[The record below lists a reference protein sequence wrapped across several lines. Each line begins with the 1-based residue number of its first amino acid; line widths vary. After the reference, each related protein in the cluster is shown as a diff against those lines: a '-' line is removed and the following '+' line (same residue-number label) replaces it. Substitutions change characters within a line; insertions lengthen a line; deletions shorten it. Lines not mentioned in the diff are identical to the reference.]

1 MKHFAALIPVTML
14 VAMTLSACGSSAAGQ
29 TNKNQTL
36 NVTLADEPAT
46 VDPNK
51 DTDTNSASVIFQTM
65 EGLYTYSRN
74 NKIIPGVATKIV
86 TPTNH
91 GKTYTFTLKKT
102 AKWANGQP
110 VTAQDFVTSLRR
122 MADPKTKAQYAS
134 LLSAFKN
141 YSAIQHSQV
150 APSKLGITALSQTKL
165 RIQLTKAVP
174 YFNDLLASKYYPLN
188 TAAVTKYGSKYG
200 TSATTA
206 VANGPYKLVGW
217 TGSNATWHYVKNPHY
232 WNAKNVKIKRVKVA
246 VTKDE
251 TTAANLFKA
260 GKVQETTVSG
270 EYVRANS
277 NEKQLHTHLQGRMNL
292 LYFNHKRTATDSE
305 NLRQAVSYIV
315 DRNQLTSQ
323 VLQDGSKPA
332 LSAIPRGDQTNPKT
346 GGDMATET
354 GNLLPHDIAKAK
366 GYWQKYLKETGK
378 STATISILTDDSD
391 DDKKIGTYLQSV
403 MEKHFKGLTVKT
415 TALPHAQHVARD
427 FSGDFDI
434 NLIGWST
441 NWLDA
446 SDYLDLAAKNNSV
459 NFTHWNDPTYNQL
472 LTTAENKTGQARYN
486 GLVAANKYLM
496 GIKGYVPLYQPS
508 EAKLISNKV
517 GGLTYSLINDAQ
529 YQYAYWK

>member
-1 MKHFAALIPVTML
+1 MKHFATIIPVAVL
-14 VAMTLSACGSSAAGQ
+14 VAITLSACGSAAGQ
-29 TNKNQTL
+29 TKDKTL

-65 EGLYTYSRN
+65 EGLYTYSKN
-74 NKIIPGVATKIV
+74 HKIIAGVATKVV

-91 GKTYTFTLKKT
+91 GKTYTFTLKKN
-102 AKWANGQP
+102 AKWANGQR
-110 VTAQDFVTSLRR
+110 VTAQDFVTSLQR

-134 LLSAFKN
+134 ILSAFKN
-141 YSAIQHSQV
+141 YNAIQHSKLS
-150 APSKLGITALSQTKL
+150 PSKLGITALSQTKL

-188 TAAVTKYGSKYG
+188 TAAVKKYGSKYG
-200 TSATTA
+200 TSAATA

-217 TGSNATWHYVKNPHY
+217 TSSNSTWHYVKNPDY
-232 WNAKNVKIKRVKVA
+232 WNAKAVKIKKIKVA

-251 TTAANLFKA
+251 STAANLFRA

-270 EYVRANS
+270 EYVRANG
-277 NEKQLHTHLQGRMNL
+277 NEKQLQTHLLGRMNL
-292 LYFNHKRTATDSE
+292 LYFNHKKKVTDSE
-305 NLRQAVSYIV
+305 NLRQAVSYVIN
-315 DRNQLTSQ
+315 RNQLTSQ
-323 VLQDGSKPA
+323 VLQDGSKAA

-354 GNLLPHDIAKAK
+354 GNLLQHNVAKAK
-366 GYWQKYLKETGK
+366 AYWQKYLQETGK
-378 STATISILTDDSD
+378 TSATISILTDDSD

-403 MEKHFKGLTVKT
+403 MEKNFKGLTVKT

-427 FSGDFDI
+427 FSGDFEI

-446 SDYLDLAAKNNSV
+446 SDYLDLAAKDNSV
-459 NFTHWNDPTYNQL
+459 NFTHWNDATYNKI
-472 LTTAENKTGQARYN
+472 LTSAENKTGQARYD
-486 GLVAANKYLM
+486 GLVKANKYLM
-496 GIKGYVPLYQPS
+496 SVKGYVPLYQPS

>member
-1 MKHFAALIPVTML
+1 MKHFTVLFPLTML
-14 VAMTLSACGSSAAGQ
+14 LVITLSACGNAAGQ
-29 TNKNQTL
+29 TTKNRTL

-65 EGLYTYSRN
+65 EGLYTYDRQQH
-74 NKIIPGVATKIV
+74 ITAGVATKIV
-86 TPTNH
+86 KPTNH
-91 GKTYTFTLKKT
+91 GKTYTFTLKRT
-102 AKWANGQP
+102 AKWANGQR
-110 VTAQDFVTSLRR
+110 VTAQDFVTSLQR

-134 LLSAFKN
+134 VLSAFKN
-141 YSAIQHSQV
+141 YDAIQRSRLS
-150 APSKLGITALSQTKL
+150 PKKLGITALSKTKL

-188 TAAVTKYGSKYG
+188 TAAVKKYGSKYG

-232 WNAKNVKIKRVKVA
+232 WNAKHVQINRIKVA
-246 VTKDE
+246 VTKDA

-260 GKVQETTVSG
+260 GKIQETTVSG
-270 EYVRANS
+270 EYVRANR
-277 NEKQLHTHLQGRMNL
+277 NEKNLHTHLLGRMAL
-292 LYFNHKRTATDSE
+292 LTFNHQRRATDSQA
-305 NLRQAVSYIV
+305 LRQAVSAVI
-315 DRNQLTSQ
+315 DRKQLTQQ

-354 GNLLPHDIAKAK
+354 GNLLPHNVTQAQASWK
-366 GYWQKYLKETGK
+366 KYLAATGK
-378 STATISILTDDSD
+378 THVTLNILTDDSD

-403 MEKHFKGLTVKT
+403 MEKHFKGLTVTT

-427 FSGDFDI
+427 FSGDFDL

-446 SDYLDLAAKNNSV
+446 SDYLDLAAKDNSV
-459 NFTHWNDPTYNQL
+459 NFTHWNDRTYNRL
-472 LTTAENKTGQARYN
+472 LTTAENQTGQARYA
-486 GLVAANKYLM
+486 GLVKANQYLM
-496 GIKGYVPLYQPS
+496 HVMGYVPLYQPA
-508 EAKLISNKV
+508 EAKLISGQV